1 MDRSSPAQAPRAG
14 ERGVR
19 PWWPEGIRG
28 AIVGMEGATMVRN
41 PERFDP
47 VTEESPLGAIVRHPT
62 VSVAEHAT
70 LAEAVAMME
79 NHEVSALLVL
89 AGTDEGSGRPVGIV
103 TERDVVRA
111 LARGAGIDR
120 EVGEVATHTPVIV
133 AQEVSILTACA
144 VMLSEDIR
152 HLVVLGDDDVAIVSL
167 RDVATVLLQHADPH
181 AWLASLRLTFGDPSE
196 LWIG

>member
-1 MDRSSPAQAPRAG
+1 
-14 ERGVR
+14 
-19 PWWPEGIRG
+19 
-28 AIVGMEGATMVRN
+28 MEGATMVRN
-41 PERFDP
+41 TERFDP

-62 VSVAEHAT
+62 VSFAEHAS

-79 NHEVSALLVL
+79 SHDVSALLVL

-111 LARGAGIDR
+111 LARGAGIDH